1 MALPYEVFIGLR
13 YLRARRKE
21 GFISLITFISIAG
34 VALGVT
40 ALIVVISVMA
50 GFEED
55 LRNKIIGTSAHITVV
70 KHGGE
75 PIKDYRQA
83 TAETSR
89 VKGVVAA
96 TPFVLSQVMVTSSY
110 NVSGIVLRGIDPETE
125 STVTDLERNIKIGS
139 LDLLK
144 KEQDEPGI
152 IIGKELARN
161 LGVLDG
167 DMLTLISPM
176 GSSTPAGMIPRFKN
190 FRVAGIFDSGFFEFD
205 NSLAYISIGQ
215 AQRFFNMGDMATG
228 IEVKVDDVYAARSI
242 GRDIQMAL
250 GGDYWVRDWMQ
261 MNRNLFSAIKLEKI
275 TMFVILIL
283 IVLVAAFNIVSTLIM
298 IVMEKGRE
306 IAILKSMGATR
317 TGIMKIFMI
326 DGLIIGTI
334 GTTIGVA
341 GAAFLCWVLKTY
353 PFISLPSDIYYL
365 SKLPVKM
372 IPANFVITALA
383 AVTISFLATL
393 YPSWKAGRLDPVEA
407 LRYE

>member
-125 STVTDLERNIKIGS
+125 SKVTDLERNIKIGS
-139 LDLLK
+139 LDPLK
-144 KEQDEPGI
+144 QEQDEPGI
-152 IIGKELARN
+152 IIGKELAKN

-205 NSLAYISIGQ
+205 NSLAYISIVQ

-334 GTTIGVA
+334 GTAIGVV
-341 GAAFLCWVLKTY
+341 GAALLCWVLKTY

-372 IPANFVITALA
+372 IPANFVITAVA